1 MGPGEPG
8 DRIQENDD
16 VSLVLDEALGLFDDH
31 VGHLHVPLGRLV
43 EGGGDDLALDRAL
56 HVGDFF
62 RTLVDEQDDEHDIG
76 MIGGDGVGD
85 VLQQH
90 SLAGAGRSD
99 DQPALAFAQRSE
111 QIHDPG
117 ADVFFGGFLLDALLR
132 IKRREIVKE
141 NLVARFLRRLEV
153 HRLDLYQGK
162 IFLAFVRRANL
173 AAHRVARLQVKLTD
187 LRGRNVDIVRA
198 GEVVVVG

>member
-1 MGPGEPG
+1 M
-8 DRIQENDD
+8 
-16 VSLVLDEALGLFDDH
+16 LDQALGLLNDH
-31 VGHLHVPLGRLV
+31 VGHLHVPLRRLV

-62 RTLVDEQDDEHDIG
+62 RTLVDEQHDEHNIG

-90 SLAGAGRSD
+90 GLAGAGRSD

-153 HRLDLYQGK
+153 HRLDLDQGK
-162 IFLAFVRRANL
+162 IFFAFVWRTHL

-187 LRGRNVDIVRA
+187 LRG
-198 GEVVVVG
+198 

>member
-1 MGPGEPG
+1 
-8 DRIQENDD
+8 
-16 VSLVLDEALGLFDDH
+16 
-31 VGHLHVPLGRLV
+31 
-43 EGGGDDLALDRAL
+43 
-56 HVGDFF
+56 
-62 RTLVDEQDDEHDIG
+62 

-90 SLAGAGRSD
+90 GLAGAGRSD

-141 NLVARFLRRLEV
+141 NLIARFLRRLEV
-153 HRLDLYQGK
+153 HRLDL
-162 IFLAFVRRANL
+162 
-173 AAHRVARLQVKLTD
+173 H
-187 LRGRNVDIVRA
+187 
-198 GEVVVVG
+198 